1 VILGLECAGMCGRV
15 VQKTS
20 LGEIPGAVRDDQPGA
35 EGYNGAPM
43 ASRSWFPF
51 LFDAVAYVELA

>member
-1 VILGLECAGMCGRV
+1 MCGRV